1 MYFLIKNIFKL
12 VGGNAFAQIIA
23 FAATPV
29 LTRLYTPEDFGQFSF
44 FSAVAS
50 VIAILATGRYEF
62 AILLSDSMEKT
73 RCLLVVSLGL
83 ALLTALAVV
92 TCVTTADYFVV
103 ADSLIFALPVWV
115 FFLAMASIF
124 EKISNKERRYGIIS
138 AQKIVTATAA
148 AAVSIFVGWTNNGSQ
163 SSAFGL
169 IAGAIVGPAL
179 SVLLVFLV
187 LRKQTSCLSFASGC
201 FSTKSVFSTL
211 KLYRHFPAFNLPH
224 AMINTAAGNAPV
236 FLIPI
241 FFADALLGV
250 YSLGV
255 RVIQAP
261 LSLFVSS
268 LYNVLSQK
276 FFDVRQ
282 RGGSLS
288 DLYEKYVKYIFG
300 IVLFLFPIFWF
311 LEDPMAYVF
320 GAKWSDAGKYIR
332 ILSPYLLFVL
342 MVGPF
347 AFVPVLLGK
356 QRQAL
361 QLEIFASSTKVISLV
376 VGGLTGNFELMLILF
391 SLSGFLIQL
400 WTLNW
405 YRKLLRSADFE

>member
-1 MYFLIKNIFKL
+1 MIKNIFKL

-163 SSAFGL
+163 
-169 IAGAIVGPAL
+169 
-179 SVLLVFLV
+179 
-187 LRKQTSCLSFASGC
+187 
-201 FSTKSVFSTL
+201 
-211 KLYRHFPAFNLPH
+211 
-224 AMINTAAGNAPV
+224 
-236 FLIPI
+236 
-241 FFADALLGV
+241 
-250 YSLGV
+250 
-255 RVIQAP
+255 
-261 LSLFVSS
+261 
-268 LYNVLSQK
+268 
-276 FFDVRQ
+276 
-282 RGGSLS
+282 
-288 DLYEKYVKYIFG
+288 
-300 IVLFLFPIFWF
+300 
-311 LEDPMAYVF
+311 
-320 GAKWSDAGKYIR
+320 
-332 ILSPYLLFVL
+332 
-342 MVGPF
+342 
-347 AFVPVLLGK
+347 
-356 QRQAL
+356 
-361 QLEIFASSTKVISLV
+361 
-376 VGGLTGNFELMLILF
+376 
-391 SLSGFLIQL
+391 
-400 WTLNW
+400 
-405 YRKLLRSADFE
+405 

>member
-1 MYFLIKNIFKL
+1 MIKNIFKL

-23 FAATPV
+23 FAVTPV
-29 LTRLYTPEDFGQFSF
+29 LTRLYTPEDFGLFSF
-44 FSAVAS
+44 FSAVAI

-62 AILLSDSMEKT
+62 AILLSDSIEKT
-73 RCLLVVSLGL
+73 RCLFVTSVGL
-83 ALLTALAVV
+83 ALLTALAVLMYV
-92 TCVTTADYFVV
+92 ATLYYFSAP
-103 ADSLIFALPVWV
+103 ADSLVFALPLWA
-115 FFLAMASIF
+115 FFLALASIL
-124 EKISNKERRYGIIS
+124 EKISNKERSYGIIS
-138 AQKIVTATAA
+138 TQKVVTATVA
-148 AAVSIFVGWTNNGSQ
+148 AAVSVSIGWTNQDSQ

-169 IAGAIVGPAL
+169 IAGAVVGPAL
-179 SVLLVFLV
+179 SVLLIFLV
-187 LRKQTSCLSFASGC
+187 LRKQTPCLSFASG
-201 FSTKSVFSTL
+201 SLDATSLVSTL
-211 KLYRHFPAFNLPH
+211 KFYRHFPAFNLPH

-236 FLIPI
+236 FLIPV
-241 FFADALLGV
+241 FFGDALLGV

-255 RVIQAP
+255 RIIQAP
-261 LSLFVSS
+261 LSFLVSS

-276 FFDVRQ
+276 FSDVRQ
-282 RGGSLS
+282 RGDSLS
-288 DLYEKYVKYIFG
+288 GLYRKYIKYIFG
-300 IVLFLFPIFWF
+300 VVLFLLPVFWF
-311 LEDPMAYVF
+311 LEGPMAYVF

-361 QLEIFASSTKVISLV
+361 QLEIVASSAKVISLV
-376 VGGLTGNFELMLILF
+376 IGGLTGNFEFMLILF